1 MLQPTVALACVGH
14 VSVRSCRQHPA
25 VCERGCRLLQP
36 AWTSGRQ
43 ARCMRNVLRQPNS
56 RFLPRHARSLPL
68 LVPST
73 TGAGRLLRTAGC
85 AANRLDTGQ
94 VRAASPRNQSGV
106 SLVTWTALAVSK
118 LPSPIPLSSLLARQK
133 VFFVLSN
140 MVGMVRIPGT
150 DEWLSRELN

>member
-25 VCERGCRLLQP
+25 VGERGCRLLQP

-73 TGAGRLLRTAGC
+73 TGAGRQLRTAGC

-106 SLVTWTALAVSK
+106 SLVTWTTLAVSK
-118 LPSPIPLSSLLARQK
+118 LLSPQSSFPHYWPDKR
-133 VFFVLSN
+133 FSFVLSN
-140 MVGMVRIPGT
+140 MVGMVRIPST
-150 DEWLSRELN
+150 DEWLCR